1 MDNYNF
7 MNLSLYFKND
17 RCDQFI
23 IKLNNLNTLSEN
35 IKIKLKDIKLKMI
48 NDINYPELKKYS
60 NLYKNIEV
68 PKETNIYKFKLPEKI
83 NNLNIHNI
91 QRKIISLKLKIKET
105 DLVNSFAYEFYTLF
119 NNKIKIDS
127 FDEFSE
133 DEFENDKFYLF
144 NGFYYDNNILYKTNY
159 SSIEIVDENSEI
171 EKNIF
176 PENINDI
183 NIGEIINIKGS
194 IKDFLIGEMIL
205 LIEESNIH
213 TEIKMKLNY
222 DLIKKVNPNKECKFL
237 NIKKIGDKYFEATIF
252 SDIYS
257 NWETTIELKV
267 KDIQYKYYD
276 RINIDN
282 KYYININDNIHGDI
296 LKFNINTKN
305 KSFVYIQKF
314 ILEKTKFIGNNK
326 TDKKGN
332 IIVENSYEFYLEV
345 NKGRINSYPC
355 FLNKE

>member
-1 MDNYNF
+1 MKKYFPREVNQLNETIEAKVLKSEKMDNYNF
-7 MNLSLYFKND
+7 MNLSLYFKNV

-105 DLVNSFAYEFYTLF
+105 DLVNSFDYEFYTLF

-205 LIEESNIH
+205 LIEES
-213 TEIKMKLNY
+213 
-222 DLIKKVNPNKECKFL
+222 KKK
-237 NIKKIGDKYFEATIF
+237 
-252 SDIYS
+252 
-257 NWETTIELKV
+257 
-267 KDIQYKYYD
+267 
-276 RINIDN
+276 
-282 KYYININDNIHGDI
+282 
-296 LKFNINTKN
+296 
-305 KSFVYIQKF
+305 
-314 ILEKTKFIGNNK
+314 
-326 TDKKGN
+326 
-332 IIVENSYEFYLEV
+332 
-345 NKGRINSYPC
+345 
-355 FLNKE
+355 